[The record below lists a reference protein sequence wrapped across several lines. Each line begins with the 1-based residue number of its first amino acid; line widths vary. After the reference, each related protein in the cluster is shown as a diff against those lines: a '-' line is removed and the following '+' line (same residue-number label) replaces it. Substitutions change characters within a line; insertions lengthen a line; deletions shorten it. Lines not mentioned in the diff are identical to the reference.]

1 MPQSSDLLE
10 DVYLHNVKFYEGWTE
25 SLLQS
30 VLNVSAIAD
39 LGIESP
45 VQYVS
50 FALSMATLTKCL
62 ADRISYL
69 KHDQEPKPFSITF
82 LIDFL
87 EVIVMFSLCFLGI
100 VFLILTNNDTIPV
113 LMSFPLLIICVN
125 PIIWFTL
132 MRFTRFISN
141 TLLYHIFAIYLILAF
156 GLNYL
161 FNFVSFIRYLVK
173 HFKFQNCKIDFDLFF

>member
-69 KHDQEPKPFSITF
+69 KHDQEPKPFSVIF
-82 LIDFL
+82 LIDLLEAIIMFL
-87 EVIVMFSLCFLGI
+87 LCILGQ
-100 VFLILTNNDTIPV
+100 VFLVLTNNDKIPV
-113 LMSFPLLIICVN
+113 LINFPLLATCLY
-125 PIIWFTL
+125 PIIWFIL
-132 MRFTRFISN
+132 IRFTRFMSNMLLSHIS
-141 TLLYHIFAIYLILAF
+141 AIYWILVF
-156 GLNYL
+156 GLEYL
-161 FNFVSFIRYLVK
+161 FNFVSFIR
-173 HFKFQNCKIDFDLFF
+173 